1 MRYFNYD
8 SRLYAEKTEAEGTA
22 ATEETE
28 EAAEETSEETT
39 EAEGETEETPSDD
52 ELGED
57 ELKEA
62 KSLFKLLKDP
72 HSRDLVIRGLAE
84 KAGVLRTESPS
95 KTQEKKDLKSI
106 LSIFEE
112 ELGDQFKFLAPNF
125 SKAVEKV
132 LEQERESQTEKF
144 NQIQV
149 DRLVSQV
156 DAAKDKL
163 SRETKGESK
172 KFEKQ
177 MEALADKYHPA
188 EGVSVYD
195 YVKTLYTLA
204 SADGQKSNIKREV
217 NDKII
222 RNSKDVGSRLQSQST
237 SSGKSKESTPKT
249 LKGIVEAEYQK
260 LLKG

>member
-22 ATEETE
+22 AAEETE
-28 EAAEETSEETT
+28 TETEETSEETT

-84 KAGVLRTESPS
+84 KAGVLRTESTP
-95 KTQEKKDLKSI
+95 KQEKKDVKSI
-106 LSIFEE
+106 LTIMEE
-112 ELGDQFKFLAPNF
+112 KLGDQFKFLAPNF
-125 SKAVEKV
+125 ASAIEAV